1 MLNKIESIS
10 QRGAKS
16 TLDINFMIN
25 SKNGIVEASDQ
36 KAQEKN
42 FELED
47 KTQSLMNQKIN
58 GSNIDPKNVL
68 SNLSPSNKDFFD
80 QSSLLLFKDE
90 QGYENKRP

>member
-25 SKNGIVEASDQ
+25 SKNGNVEPSDL
-36 KAQEKN
+36 KAHEKN

-47 KTQSLMNQKIN
+47 KTHSLMN
-58 GSNIDPKNVL
+58 
-68 SNLSPSNKDFFD
+68 
-80 QSSLLLFKDE
+80 
-90 QGYENKRP
+90 